1 MVVMLIEECYTAM
14 TVIWIWDTTTWK
26 FDNMSGIFVFTFFS
40 FSPFDFIEQDIS
52 VVILFFFLVN

>member
-14 TVIWIWDTTTWK
+14 TVIWIWDTTAWK
-26 FDNMSGIFVFTFFS
+26 FDNMSGIFAFTFFS

-52 VVILFFFLVN
+52 VVILFFFFVN